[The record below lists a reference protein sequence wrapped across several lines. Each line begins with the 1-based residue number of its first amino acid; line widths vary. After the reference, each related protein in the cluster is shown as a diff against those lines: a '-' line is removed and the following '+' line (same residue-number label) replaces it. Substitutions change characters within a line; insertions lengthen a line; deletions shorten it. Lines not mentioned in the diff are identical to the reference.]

1 MTAASNIPESMSAKT
16 PKKMPAQMP
25 IVNAL
30 RTQPPRHNR
39 AGTVTTI

>member
-1 MTAASNIPESMSAKT
+1 MTAASNIPESMSGQDAEENA
-16 PKKMPAQMP
+16 AQMP